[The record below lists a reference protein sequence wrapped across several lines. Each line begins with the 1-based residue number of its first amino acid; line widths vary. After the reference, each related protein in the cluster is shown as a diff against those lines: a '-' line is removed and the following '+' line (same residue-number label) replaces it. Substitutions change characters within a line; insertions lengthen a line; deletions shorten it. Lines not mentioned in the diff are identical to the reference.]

1 VIYNSSNWEDDQ
13 LELLELEDVLF
24 LLGEGAEVNV
34 QNKVR

>member
-1 VIYNSSNWEDDQ
+1 VIAYSSNWEDDQ
-13 LELLELEDVLF
+13 LEAVLF